1 VNGEE
6 KAMMYIVEIENRS
19 GETATKEYQAGSIA
33 EVVRHVEFD
42 LRDYP
47 GFHLLHVTARSE
59 RLHGEHDHL
68 WSFGLT
74 R

>member
-1 VNGEE
+1 
-6 KAMMYIVEIENRS
+6 MIYIVEIESRS
-19 GETATKEYQAGSIA
+19 GETATKEYEARSIA

-59 RLHGEHDHL
+59 RLCG
-68 WSFGLT
+68 GLLDQT
-74 R
+74 SRRP